1 MEFIKKHRADILLIA
16 GLLLLSL
23 TPLLVLSR
31 PADNLYAEIRIDG
44 RVVRTVQLSAH
55 RGTDTFT
62 IANSYGRNVVR
73 VTDETIAVVDADCP
87 DAICI
92 ATGVA
97 RRPGDTI
104 ACLPHHLIIQVK
116 GQTSGTTAR
125 DTDVEGR

>member
-55 RGTDTFT
+55 RGPDPFP
-62 IANSYGRNVVR
+62 IANRYGRNVGR
-73 VTDETIAVVDADCP
+73 VTDETVAVGDADCP

-125 DTDVEGR
+125 DTDVEVR